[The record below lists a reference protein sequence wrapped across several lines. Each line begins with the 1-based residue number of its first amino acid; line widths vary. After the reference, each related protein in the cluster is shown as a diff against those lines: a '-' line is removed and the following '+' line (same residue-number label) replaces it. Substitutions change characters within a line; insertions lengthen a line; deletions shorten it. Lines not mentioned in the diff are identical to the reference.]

1 MDVCPIHRHGTDSIL
16 QKESHMTK
24 RKSKARRGLVTHRI
38 VYASRRHPH
47 ARNQEL
53 KVDVRR
59 GTVIDTD
66 HAAGLVAIRTPLSL
80 DEVRIIRIDPC

>member
-1 MDVCPIHRHGTDSIL
+1 MKR
-16 QKESHMTK
+16 Q
-24 RKSKARRGLVTHRI
+24 RKSKTQRGLGTVLI
-38 VYASRRHPH
+38 VYASLKRPH

-66 HAAGLVAIRTPLSL
+66 HAAGSVTVRTPVPRMRK
-80 DEVRIIRIDPC
+80 DDR